1 MHQEADNK
9 ENSTNLGRDISIAV
23 DKVEGVKLARAPKGA
38 TTMSERQALR
48 PKVCGSCS
56 LLIHCAIFFRNV
68 SSTSRIHVRVDSG
81 WNVGCHIW

>member
-1 MHQEADNK
+1 MPSRIPRPNRADTELAVHQEADNK

-48 PKVCGSCS
+48 PKGAAICGSRRS
-56 LLIHCAIFFRNV
+56 QTVTEAW
-68 SSTSRIHVRVDSG
+68 STPDRR
-81 WNVGCHIW
+81 